1 MRSKKCRSVIFAYFP
16 KLSPAQKLHV
26 DFSVRANRQH
36 LRSMGFAEDKA
47 IPEAM
52 DAQGPLPQFL
62 DPDEDPPVTPIG
74 DHRFPKEPEYYLR
87 LSQAARLQGEP
98 QTEPFIDL

>member
-1 MRSKKCRSVIFAYFP
+1 MHHSIYRVRKHLRSKKCRSVIFAYFP

-47 IPEAM
+47 IPEAL
-52 DAQGPLPQFL
+52 DAQGPLPEFL
-62 DPDEDPPVTPIG
+62 DPDGDPPVTFIG
-74 DHRFPKEPEYYLR
+74 GPKYRREPAY
-87 LSQAARLQGEP
+87 
-98 QTEPFIDL
+98 